1 MENITLSNYGSIAPT
16 LNWSKYPA
24 LQKEMYDQNK
34 AGSLDFQYWSEFL
47 EDDEIKNIVKKHIAV
62 LNAGMKNS
70 PAPKAASQPARK
82 MSSSTASK
90 PAQKAKVTAAE
101 KRAENLMKEGK
112 KRASAKNS
120 VNSLSKE
127 RQKQNEKRILEI
139 EVAKK
144 YELVKQNARLK
155 NNIGEELTK
164 YLKEN
169 VVRLGLGGLP
179 IDYEIEQLKAKNKFY
194 SGILKND
201 NEDFKVIAR
210 RLGLSYRSGNLTA
223 TPKSFRKR
231 DGDGKYA
238 AAVVAKRKPETRTP
252 KQRDSDGW
260 KWVKGEG

>member
-24 LQKEMYDQNK
+24 VQKDVYDQNK

-62 LNAGMKNS
+62 LNAGMKSS
-70 PAPKAASQPARK
+70 PAPKAASKPARK

-90 PAQKAKVTAAE
+90 PAVKAKAKPAAAT
-101 KRAENLMKEGK
+101 KSK
-112 KRASAKNS
+112 KAGSTS
-120 VNSLSKE
+120 FTKE
-127 RQKQNEKRILEI
+127 RAKQNEKRILEI

-194 SGILKND
+194 TGILKND

-210 RLGLSYRSGNLTA
+210 RLGLSYRSGSLTA
-223 TPKSFRKR
+223 TPKAFRKR
-231 DGDGKYA
+231 DADGKYA

-252 KQRDSDGW
+252 KQRESDGW